1 MQTRE
6 QFKTVTGAGS
16 DNDTFVRAT
25 ASTAH
30 WLVKGSVAARGRR
43 ARAWARRSVAGIGLP
58 VSPERI
64 EHREPSSCS
73 PAAFS
78 CPGPEGGGAGRGL
91 SGVFRRPGLAMRQHA
106 DSAAN
111 PGNGTGRRDP
121 ERVRARPLAARGLAA
136 GLLVTVAGLL
146 ALPLPAQAQTQTLV
160 SNVGQNTQGNG
171 SLFDFDQAQA
181 FTTGSNSAGYTL
193 TSVKIDMGSEAEYA
207 TAFTVSVYS
216 NSSGVPGT
224 SLGTLSNPAS
234 LATDG
239 VHAFTTRGIALAAS
253 TTYFVVID
261 RVGTVILERRLYIN
275 NTNSNAEDAGKASG
289 WSIGNGSLYRDWDSS
304 GSWTSF
310 GDSKKIRVKGYNP
323 EVTNASISIAD
334 ASAAENAGH
343 LMFDVTLSRSFQ
355 RTVKV
360 DFETISGGTAT
371 EGDDYHARRTYT
383 HVIVAGDRTAQM
395 GFALIEDTVT
405 DAGETVKVK
414 LSNARRVD
422 AYGNVISFLDIT
434 SAEATGTITAP
445 ATSTTDVSNLT
456 IRIDNTTG
464 DEDDGWLD
472 FRVRLSRKYDKYVCY
487 DFETISGGTATEGRD
502 YNKRPKVGQW
512 VQIGKRVDK
521 PFVRIIDDAIN
532 DDGETVKVKISNA
545 RLCNDASKTVSI
557 ANAEATGT
565 INNSDPMPLAWMV
578 RFGRTVGSQVVDALG
593 QRLDGA
599 TASHVT
605 VGGINL
611 TGAPGAAPE
620 AQSDDPFG
628 LPEWAKG
635 TQREES
641 EQSLTANELLLG
653 NAFHLSSGGGQGEGP
668 AYTAWGRVARSGFEA
683 EVDDVTMD
691 ADVTSG
697 LIGFDAEWERV
708 LAGVML
714 SQSSGE
720 GSYRLDPQKGDDA
733 GTVKS
738 SLSGVYPYVQLDLNA
753 TVSAWALAGAGSGD
767 LTLHQDDGKPMP
779 TDITMR
785 MGAVG
790 FKGQVLDGTGAE
802 RARDEREIRRH
813 VGRDE
818 ERTHDRSDR
827 QRRQR
832 QPTAAHR
839 RGQAHLRGRQRGED
853 HPKRRAGA
861 SPRRRRR
868 GDRHRAGSGRGV
880 ELRRGA
886 AYRRRPGADAG
897 RARGVRI
904 RGVGRERGDAHHAQ
918 HVRPGTDAQHRA

>member
-64 EHREPSSCS
+64 ERREPSSCS

-111 PGNGTGRRDP
+111 PGNGTGRRGP
-121 ERVRARPLAARGLAA
+121 GRVRARPLAARGLAA

-146 ALPLPAQAQTQTLV
+146 TLPLPAQAQTQTLV

-216 NSSGVPGT
+216 NSSGTPGA

-383 HVIVAGDRTAQM
+383 HVIPAGNRTAQM
-395 GFALIEDTVT
+395 GFALIEDTV
-405 DAGETVKVK
+405 D
-414 LSNARRVD
+414 
-422 AYGNVISFLDIT
+422 
-434 SAEATGTITAP
+434 
-445 ATSTTDVSNLT
+445 
-456 IRIDNTTG
+456 
-464 DEDDGWLD
+464 
-472 FRVRLSRKYDKYVCY
+472 
-487 DFETISGGTATEGRD
+487 
-502 YNKRPKVGQW
+502 
-512 VQIGKRVDK
+512 
-521 PFVRIIDDAIN
+521 
-532 DDGETVKVKISNA
+532 
-545 RLCNDASKTVSI
+545 
-557 ANAEATGT
+557 
-565 INNSDPMPLAWMV
+565 
-578 RFGRTVGSQVVDALG
+578 
-593 QRLDGA
+593 
-599 TASHVT
+599 
-605 VGGINL
+605 
-611 TGAPGAAPE
+611 
-620 AQSDDPFG
+620 
-628 LPEWAKG
+628 
-635 TQREES
+635 
-641 EQSLTANELLLG
+641 
-653 NAFHLSSGGGQGEGP
+653 
-668 AYTAWGRVARSGFEA
+668 
-683 EVDDVTMD
+683 
-691 ADVTSG
+691 
-697 LIGFDAEWERV
+697 
-708 LAGVML
+708 
-714 SQSSGE
+714 
-720 GSYRLDPQKGDDA
+720 
-733 GTVKS
+733 
-738 SLSGVYPYVQLDLNA
+738 
-753 TVSAWALAGAGSGD
+753 
-767 LTLHQDDGKPMP
+767 
-779 TDITMR
+779 
-785 MGAVG
+785 
-790 FKGQVLDGTGAE
+790 
-802 RARDEREIRRH
+802 
-813 VGRDE
+813 
-818 ERTHDRSDR
+818 
-827 QRRQR
+827 
-832 QPTAAHR
+832 
-839 RGQAHLRGRQRGED
+839 
-853 HPKRRAGA
+853 
-861 SPRRRRR
+861 RRR
-868 GDRHRAGSGRGV
+868 GDGEGKDQQRAQGRC
-880 ELRRGA
+880 LRQRN
-886 AYRRRPGADAG
+886 
-897 RARGVRI
+897 
-904 RGVGRERGDAHHAQ
+904 
-918 HVRPGTDAQHRA
+918 